1 MRTGI
6 ALGTNLGDRLANLRL
21 GRDAVLALPGVAG
34 PVLSSGVY
42 ETAPVDCPPGSPAYL
57 NAVMEIDYTGHVAV
71 LLDALQGIERTMG
84 RPDKRPRNASRP
96 IDLDILY
103 CGNLTLNNEEV
114 IIPHPRLHLRR
125 FVLEPLAEIAP
136 DKILPGKNVSIS
148 ELLTALPAD
157 AGVSHFGA
165 QL

>member
-21 GRDAVLALPGVAG
+21 GRDTVAALSGVGG
-34 PVLSSGVY
+34 PVLCSAVY
-42 ETAPVDCPPGSPAYL
+42 ETAPVDCPPGSPSYL
-57 NAVMEIDYTGHVAV
+57 NAVMEVEYNGHVAA
-71 LLDALQGIERTMG
+71 LLDALQTIERQMG

-125 FVLEPLAEIAP
+125 FVLQPLAEIAP
-136 DKILPGKNVSIS
+136 DRILPGKNTTIA
-148 ELLTALPAD
+148 ELLTSLPD
-157 AGVSHFGA
+157 DDGVREFGVP
-165 QL
+165 L

>member
-21 GRDAVLALPGVAG
+21 GRDAVLAQPGISG
-34 PVLSSGVY
+34 PALFSGVY
-42 ETAPVDCPPGSPAYL
+42 ETAPVDCAPGTPSYL
-57 NAVMEIDYTGHVAV
+57 NAVMEVEYHGHVAA
-71 LLDALQGIERTMG
+71 LLDALQAIERQMG

-114 IIPHPRLHLRR
+114 IIPHPRLHQRR

-136 DKILPGKNVSIS
+136 EKILPGKNVSIAD
-148 ELLTALPAD
+148 LLTSLPPD
-157 AGVSHFGA
+157 TEIHSLGVR
-165 QL
+165 L

>member
-21 GRDAVLALPGVAG
+21 GRDAVLAQPGISG
-34 PVLSSGVY
+34 PALFSSVY
-42 ETAPVDCPPGSPAYL
+42 ETASVDCAHDTPAYL
-57 NAVMEIDYTGHVAV
+57 NAVMEVEYEGHVAA
-71 LLDALQGIERTMG
+71 LLDALQVIERQMG
-84 RPDKRPRNASRP
+84 RPDKRPRNTSRP

-114 IIPHPRLHLRR
+114 IIPHPRLHQRR

-136 DKILPGKNVSIS
+136 EKILPGKNVSITD
-148 ELLTALPAD
+148 LLTSLPPD
-157 AGVSHFGA
+157 AGIHSLGVR
-165 QL
+165 L

>member
-21 GRDAVLALPGVAG
+21 GRDAITALPGMSG
-34 PVLSSGVY
+34 PTICSSVY

-57 NAVMEIDYTGHVAV
+57 NAVMEIDYEGHIAV
-71 LLDALQGIERTMG
+71 LLDHLQNIEHTMG

-125 FVLEPLAEIAP
+125 FVLEPLAEIVP

-148 ELLTALPAD
+148 ELLTLLPSD
-157 AGVSHFGA
+157 SGIQHFGV

>member
-1 MRTGI
+1 MRTGL

-21 GRDAVLALPGVAG
+21 GRDAVLALPGVGIPA
-34 PVLSSGVY
+34 LFSGVY
-42 ETAPVDCPPGSPAYL
+42 ETAPIDCAPGTPSYL
-57 NAVMEIDYTGHVAV
+57 NAVMEVEYSGHVAT
-71 LLDALQGIERTMG
+71 LLEALQGIERSMG

-114 IIPHPRLHLRR
+114 VIPHPRLHLRR

-136 DKILPGKNVSIS
+136 NRVLPGHNHSVL
-148 ELLTALPAD
+148 ELLGELAAD
-157 AGVSHFGA
+157 ASVRPLGEK
-165 QL
+165 L